1 MKSCTRR
8 RLPSGISRMKTNAKT
23 FWSILKTFYSSRK
36 VPISPPIL
44 INKVKAY
51 LKFRSE
57 PKPIQQFL
65 SVSMYTFE

>member
-1 MKSCTRR
+1 MKSCIPR
-8 RLPSGISRMKTNAKT
+8 RLPSGISRMKRNAKT
-23 FWSILKTFYSSRK
+23 FWSILKSFYSSRK
-36 VPISPPIL
+36 VSISPPIL

-57 PKPIQQFL
+57 PKTIQQFF